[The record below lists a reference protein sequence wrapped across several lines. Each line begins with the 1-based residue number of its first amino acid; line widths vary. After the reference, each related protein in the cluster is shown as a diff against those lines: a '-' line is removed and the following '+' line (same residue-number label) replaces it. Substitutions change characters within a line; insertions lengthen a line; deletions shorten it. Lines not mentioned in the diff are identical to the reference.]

1 MQQILHRALVVWA
14 VDDVSTSNEVHI
26 MLLSFLTSADR
37 MQVISLPLV
46 AYVDH
51 ASCQI
56 TGDAEP

>member
-1 MQQILHRALVVWA
+1 MWA